1 MVQWFCCESVMIGQT
16 TLLTELARVVKRLR
30 ADGAS
35 AFAHAGT
42 RRVFRFAHEAIH
54 QDLTQESIGVTIK
67 VILKGRVGIASTE
80 TWTPASLARCV
91 RSARAIATLSP
102 PLKDLPALPRGH
114 RLRTT
119 DDYVPATVRI
129 SPAACVASLTHLFR
143 LCKGA
148 GAQLA
153 GSLITAADEYA
164 VVNSEGVSSYAASTT
179 CGAKLV
185 TMYRKLSGFAS
196 GVHRDVRALN
206 LEELL
211 ARSLKQSLHR
221 QEPATIPIGTYEV
234 ILEPEAVAE
243 LVEWLGYTAFGAKQ
257 VEERTSFLAGRMGDR
272 VMDAQVTIIDDGNNP
287 QSLRLPFDCEGTP
300 RQPVT
305 LIERGVAS
313 GIVYD
318 TAYGARFGHVSTGHA
333 VSTDTNEGPMPI
345 HLAMAPGRTTMPAM
359 IRTCQRGLLIPR
371 FHYVNGLL
379 NPRAALMTGLTRE
392 GAFLIEDGKLSRPV
406 TTLRFTQSIL
416 EAFSRVLGIS
426 KERRLIA
433 DPSAGL
439 GCALM
444 PAMHLAAFA
453 FTGRSE

>member
-1 MVQWFCCESVMIGQT
+1 MIGRAP
-16 TLLTELARVVKRLR
+16 LLAQLSRLVQR
-30 ADGAS
+30 APADGISVFAQAS
-35 AFAHAGT
+35 T
-42 RRVFRFAHEAIH
+42 RRVFRFAQEAIH
-54 QDLTQESIGVTIK
+54 QDLTQDGVAVTVK
-67 VILKGRVGIASTE
+67 AILKGRIGIASTE
-80 TWTPASLARCV
+80 TWTPESLARCV
-91 RSARAIATLSP
+91 RSARAIAALSP
-102 PLKDLPALPRGH
+102 PLKDVPALPRGH

-119 DDYVPATVRI
+119 DDYVPATVRS
-129 SPAACVASLTHLFR
+129 SPAACVASLAHLFR

-164 VVNSEGVSSYAASTT
+164 VVNSAGVSSYAASTT

-196 GVHRDVRALN
+196 GVHRDVRALD
-206 LEELL
+206 LEALL

-221 QEPATIPIGTYEV
+221 EEPAAIPTGTYEV

-257 VEERTSFLAGRMGDR
+257 VEERTSCLAGRMGDR
-272 VMDAQVTIIDDGNNP
+272 LMDAQVTILDDGNNP

-300 RQPVT
+300 RHTVT
-305 LIERGVAS
+305 LIDRGVAS

-318 TAYGARFGHVSTGHA
+318 TTYGARFGHVSTGHA
-333 VSTDTNEGPMPI
+333 VSTDTSEGPMPM

-359 IRTCQRGLLIPR
+359 IRACQRGLLIPR

-406 TTLRFTQSIL
+406 TTLRFTQSIV

-444 PAMHLAAFA
+444 PAMHLAAFH